1 MSEEDTYVAVV
12 ERAPHMNE
20 ELMVVFAK
28 EVKRQHLCEVE
39 LSPSLSPQR
48 IVHGSVV
55 AVAVGRGH

>member
-1 MSEEDTYVAVV
+1 
-12 ERAPHMNE
+12 MNE